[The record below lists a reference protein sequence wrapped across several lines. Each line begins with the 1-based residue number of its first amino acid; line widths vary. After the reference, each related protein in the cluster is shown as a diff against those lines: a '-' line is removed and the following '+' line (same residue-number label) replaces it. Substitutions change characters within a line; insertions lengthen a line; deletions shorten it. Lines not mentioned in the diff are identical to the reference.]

1 MFYSSKREGKS
12 KYEGEKWT
20 KKIYTQRTTTV
31 TAVKVYKWRLSV
43 AMNLILFTHRRL
55 NHIHMSQIHSL
66 AGCKTDTLLYL
77 VLSECYSAFSPY
89 FFPTLLALCLRV
101 LLFFL
106 FCFLTQWEEKKTVRI
121 VGFFLV
127 RYRWCNCTSDA
138 QINSSS

>member
-89 FFPTLLALCLRV
+89 FFSNSFGVVSTSSS
-101 LLFFL
+101 LFFIL
-106 FCFLTQWEEKKTVRI
+106 FLDSMGGKK
-121 VGFFLV
+121 
-127 RYRWCNCTSDA
+127 NCTNRWIFFGSVSLMQLHKWCTD
-138 QINSSS
+138 